1 METLFNVPSS
11 VCRSTGPIVRQDTVH
26 RKTRVTA
33 NPSGFGVT
41 LSYVVQVTDYRVQ
54 VTEYRLQSTEYRVQV
69 TEYRLQIPEYRVS
82 LTEYKVHITEYK
94 LRVIGE

>member
-33 NPSGFGVT
+33 SPSGFGVT
-41 LSYVVQVTDYRVQ
+41 LNYVVQI
-54 VTEYRLQSTEYRVQV
+54 
-69 TEYRLQIPEYRVS
+69 TEYRLQITDYRVQS
-82 LTEYKVHITEYK
+82 IVNRVQITEYK
-94 LRVIGE
+94 LRVIEE

>member
-41 LSYVVQVTDYRVQ
+41 LSYVVQSTDYRVQ
-54 VTEYRLQSTEYRVQV
+54 ITECRLQSTDHRVQ
-69 TEYRLQIPEYRVS
+69 
-82 LTEYKVHITEYK
+82 ITEYK

>member
-11 VCRSTGPIVRQDTVH
+11 VCRPTGPIVRQDTVH

-41 LSYVVQVTDYRVQ
+41 LSYVVQSTDYRVQ
-54 VTEYRLQSTEYRVQV
+54 VTEYRLQSTEYKVQITEYRVQV
-69 TEYRLQIPEYRVS
+69 KGY
-82 LTEYKVHITEYK
+82 
-94 LRVIGE
+94 

>member
-41 LSYVVQVTDYRVQ
+41 LSYVVQSTDYRVQ
-54 VTEYRLQSTEYRVQV
+54 I
-69 TEYRLQIPEYRVS
+69 TEYRLQITEYR
-82 LTEYKVHITEYK
+82 LQITEYK
-94 LRVIGE
+94 LRVIEE

>member
-41 LSYVVQVTDYRVQ
+41 LSYVVQSADYRVQ
-54 VTEYRLQSTEYRVQV
+54 ITEYRLNITEYRVQ
-69 TEYRLQIPEYRVS
+69 
-82 LTEYKVHITEYK
+82 ITEYK
-94 LRVIGE
+94 LRVIEE